1 MNRPPKVLVMGGGI
15 SGLSTAWWLS
25 QSGIPV
31 EVWER
36 DNRPGGK
43 IETSQQQG
51 YQMEQAAALL
61 LNFRP
66 EVAEFVERSGL
77 EPHKCSRTPLSP
89 GPLPLTQT

>member
-36 DNRPGGK
+36 D
-43 IETSQQQG
+43 TS
-51 YQMEQAAALL
+51 AAAP
-61 LNFRP
+61 RW
-66 EVAEFVERSGL
+66 R
-77 EPHKCSRTPLSP
+77 SRTVIC
-89 GPLPLTQT
+89 